1 MANLKSVKLDSS
13 NYIVWTHQ
21 ITSIIKTYS
30 LIQHLDNSI
39 PILGQYPRD
48 SNSKGNFMNQVNLE
62 FETWQILDQALVT
75 LINSTLTPSIFYV
88 VVGFDY
94 AIEAWRTLE
103 KRLTSSSHPNILNLK
118 IELHSITKVNDSMN
132 V

>member
-1 MANLKSVKLDSS
+1 
-13 NYIVWTHQ
+13 
-21 ITSIIKTYS
+21 
-30 LIQHLDNSI
+30 
-39 PILGQYPRD
+39 
-48 SNSKGNFMNQVNLE
+48 MNQFNLD
-62 FETWQILDQALVT
+62 FEAWQILDQALVT
-75 LINSTLTPSIFYV
+75 LINSTLTPSIFCV

-103 KRLTSSSHPNILNLK
+103 KRLTSLSHPNILNLK